1 MKRQLISAMLIS
13 LSMLAA
19 LSACSK
25 KPAAVAPVS
34 PMAAPVLE
42 LLPSDVK
49 LVSAGNLAQVLSFSG
64 SLRAMNQASVK
75 AKVAGEVKE
84 VLVRE
89 GESVQKGQLLA
100 QIEHS
105 DYLARVAQAKASLQ
119 AAEGQLEIAVNTRK
133 NNQQLQ
139 QQKFISKNA
148 LETSESQFAIA
159 LANVAA
165 SKAALDVS
173 QKALQDT
180 KVFAP
185 MAGIVSSRTVQPGE
199 KVSPDARLLDVVDLA
214 QMEMEVAVPSF
225 QIAQLK
231 TGLPVRINLDG
242 ISANIPGSI
251 SRITPSAQSG
261 TRSILM
267 YVKIDQAI
275 DKREQLLRAGMFG
288 QASVLLSTQS
298 NVVKVPTS
306 ALYFI
311 EGEGASQG
319 KQANVYVI
327 EKGVLRP
334 QPVVTGL
341 QGEDE
346 DGAAVEVKS
355 GLAAGAQIIKVN
367 LGNLN
372 AGTLVKVTTPKP
384 IANKPSA
391 ASASANSAASNR

>member
-1 MKRQLISAMLIS
+1 MTRQFISAVLLS
-13 LSMLAA
+13 ASMLAA

-25 KPAAVAPVS
+25 KPESVAAVS
-34 PMAAPVLE
+34 PLVTPVLE

-49 LVSAGNLAQVLSFSG
+49 VVSVGNLTQVLTLSG
-64 SLRAMNQASVK
+64 SLRPMNQASVK
-75 AKVAGEVKE
+75 AKVAGEVKD

-89 GESVQKGQLLA
+89 GEPVQKGQMLA
-100 QIEHS
+100 QIEQS
-105 DYLARVAQAKASLQ
+105 DYLARVAQAKANLH
-119 AAEGQLEIAVNTRK
+119 AAEGQLEIAINTRK

-159 LANVAA
+159 QANVAA
-165 SKAALDVS
+165 SKAALDVAN
-173 QKALQDT
+173 KALQDT

-185 MAGIVSSRTVQPGE
+185 IAGIVSSRNIQPGE
-199 KVSPDARLLDVVDLA
+199 KISPDARLLDVVDLA

-225 QIAQLK
+225 QITQVK
-231 TGLPVRINLDG
+231 TGLPVKINFDG
-242 ISANIPGSI
+242 VAGQILGRI
-251 SRITPSAQSG
+251 SRITPSTQSG

-267 YVKIDQAI
+267 YAKIEN
-275 DKREQLLRAGMFG
+275 REQNLRAGMFG

-298 NVVKVPTS
+298 DVVKVPTS
-306 ALYFI
+306 ALYFL
-311 EGEGASQG
+311 EGEGVAKG

-327 EKGVLRP
+327 DKGILRL
-334 QPVVTGL
+334 QPVVTGR

-346 DGAAVEVKS
+346 DGAAVEVTS
-355 GLAAGAQIIKVN
+355 GLSAGAQIIKVN

-372 AGTLVKVTTPKP
+372 AGIRVNVSQPKP

-391 ASASANSAASNR
+391 ASASSAASNR

>member
-1 MKRQLISAMLIS
+1 MTRQFISAVLLS
-13 LSMLAA
+13 ASMLAA

-25 KPAAVAPVS
+25 KPESVAAVS
-34 PMAAPVLE
+34 PLVTPVLE

-49 LVSAGNLAQVLSFSG
+49 VVSVGNLTQVLTLSG
-64 SLRAMNQASVK
+64 SLRPMNQASVK
-75 AKVAGEVKE
+75 AKVAGEVKD

-89 GESVQKGQLLA
+89 GEPVQKGQMLA
-100 QIEHS
+100 QIEQS
-105 DYLARVAQAKASLQ
+105 DYLARVAQAKANLH
-119 AAEGQLEIAVNTRK
+119 AAEGQLEIAINTRK

-159 LANVAA
+159 QANVAA
-165 SKAALDVS
+165 SKAALDVAN
-173 QKALQDT
+173 KALQDT

-185 MAGIVSSRTVQPGE
+185 IAGIVSSRNIQPGE
-199 KVSPDARLLDVVDLA
+199 KISPDARLLDVVDLA

-225 QIAQLK
+225 QITQVK
-231 TGLPVRINLDG
+231 TGLPVKINFDG
-242 ISANIPGSI
+242 VAGQVLGRI
-251 SRITPSAQSG
+251 SRITPSTQSG

-267 YVKIDQAI
+267 YAKIEN
-275 DKREQLLRAGMFG
+275 REQNLRAGMFG

-298 NVVKVPTS
+298 DVVKVPTS
-306 ALYFI
+306 ALYFL
-311 EGEGASQG
+311 EGEGVAKG

-327 EKGVLRP
+327 DKGILRL
-334 QPVVTGL
+334 QPVVTGR

-346 DGAAVEVKS
+346 DGAAVEVTS
-355 GLAAGAQIIKVN
+355 GLSAGAQIIKVN

-372 AGTLVKVTTPKP
+372 AGIRVNVSQPKP

-391 ASASANSAASNR
+391 ASASSAASNR